1 MSAAATKYLGYQSTE
16 RPMAA
21 MDVEFAHG
29 VTTGLHSHPRAQLLY
44 AIEGVMIVHAASGY
58 WVVPPNRAVWL
69 AANEDH
75 DVRMCGRVKI
85 RTLYVDA
92 AASEGLPSGS
102 CVMTVTPLLR
112 ELLVAA
118 VRIPRDYDP
127 NSRDGRLL
135 LLLLD
140 EMKEHQVVPL
150 HLPMPGN
157 KKLQSVCRAMMD
169 NPDDTATAEEWGER
183 VGVTAKTLQRMF
195 VRETGCSF
203 AQWRRQARLFHSL
216 EMLARGEKIVSVAYE
231 NGYASQSAF
240 TAMFR
245 KHFGIAP
252 SNFFAADE

>member
-1 MSAAATKYLGYQSTE
+1 MSAAATKYLDYHETAM
-16 RPMAA
+16 PMAA

-44 AIEGVMIVHAASGY
+44 AIEGVMIVRSVRGY

-92 AASEGLPSGS
+92 AASEGLPRES
-102 CVMTVTPLLR
+102 CVVTVSPLLR

-127 NSRDGRLL
+127 YSRDGRLL
-135 LLLLD
+135 QLLLD
-140 EMKEHQVVPL
+140 EMTAHEVVPL

-157 KKLQSVCRAMMD
+157 KKLKAVCQKMMSS
-169 NPDDTATAEEWGER
+169 PDDTATAQEWGQR
-183 VGVTAKTLQRMF
+183 MGVTAKTLQRMF
-195 VRETGCSF
+195 MRETGCSF

-216 EMLARGEKIVSVAYE
+216 EMLAKGEKILSVAYE

-245 KHFGIAP
+245 KHFGMTP
-252 SNFFAADE
+252 STFFAAAE

>member
-1 MSAAATKYLGYQSTE
+1 MSTAATKYLGYHSTT

-21 MDVEFAHG
+21 MDVEFPHG
-29 VTTGLHSHPRAQLLY
+29 MTTGLHSHPRAQLLY
-44 AIEGVMIVHAASGY
+44 AIEGVMIVRASSGY

-69 AANEDH
+69 VADEDH
-75 DVRMCGRVKI
+75 EVRMCGRVKI

-92 AASEGLPSGS
+92 AISDGLPDVS
-102 CVMTVTPLLR
+102 CVMTVSPLLR

-118 VRIPRDYDP
+118 VRIPRDYEP
-127 NSRDGRLL
+127 QSRDGRLL
-135 LLLLD
+135 RLLLD
-140 EMKEHQVVPL
+140 EMKEHDVIPL
-150 HLPMPGN
+150 HLPMPEST
-157 KKLQSVCRAMMD
+157 KLRSVCERMM
-169 NPDDTATAEEWGER
+169 NSPDDTATAEVWAER
-183 VGVTAKTLQRMF
+183 IGVTAKTLQRMF

-245 KHFGIAP
+245 KNFGMTP
-252 SNFFAADE
+252 SSFFAAEE